1 MSSTGLV
8 TRKVDVKYI
17 VCSVIGLFF
26 LFGFGYI
33 PAIAPLTQV
42 GMQILGIFIGL
53 IFMWSAVELIWPS
66 ILGIVAFGMSDY
78 CTLPEAIAS
87 GLGNQVIWMLIMLLI
102 LAEAIRV
109 SGVGEI
115 IARFLVTR
123 KFLGG
128 RPLLFTFVYLWGF
141 FISTMLLGST
151 AAIFLSWAIFYSI
164 AKLAGYRKGDS
175 YCTAMIIGCML
186 ITVVGGGMLP
196 FQGWMPA
203 LCASY
208 SEATGVPINYAH
220 FMIIGFCIGTLL
232 SLLVALSIKFVFR
245 CNLEPLKDFDVSAI
259 AAEGVGR
266 MNRRQKC
273 YLGGFL
279 VIVLY
284 VLVTTLLPAGWPLVS
299 WLNSITQPGFFGVIV
314 AVLAMVRDKDGP
326 ILPFKEL
333 ASTGIH
339 WAIVFV
345 CSAAIPIASA
355 LTSSETGVL
364 DLFSSLLSPVFSDMP
379 LLPFLSIVVAAVVIL
394 TNIGS
399 NIGVAMMI
407 IPIIMPFVLKMDIN
421 PSIFG
426 IAVIFLSN
434 LGFVLPGSSANAPFL
449 YSNDWVEVKDIYR
462 YGIYYCLVTIIV
474 AIPVLYAASFIL

>member
-1 MSSTGLV
+1 MSGNGFAKK
-8 TRKVDVKYI
+8 KVDTKYVI
-17 VCSVIGLFF
+17 CSAIGLFL

-33 PAIAPLTQV
+33 PAIEPLSQV
-42 GMQILGIFIGL
+42 GMQILGIFVGL
-53 IFMWSAVELIWPS
+53 IFMWSTVDLIWPS

-78 CTLPEAIAS
+78 CSLPEAIAS

-115 IARFLVTR
+115 IARFIVTR
-123 KFLGG
+123 KFLSG

-141 FISTMLLGST
+141 FVSTMLLGST
-151 AAIFLSWAIFYSI
+151 AAIFLSWTIFYSI
-164 AKLAGYRKGDS
+164 AELAGYKKGDR
-175 YCTAMIIGCML
+175 YCTAMIIGCIL

-203 LCASY
+203 LC
-208 SEATGVPINYAH
+208 EAYRQSSGVPINYAH

-232 SLLVALSIKFVFR
+232 SLALALSIKYVFR
-245 CNLEPLKDFDVSAI
+245 CDLTPLKSFDVSSI
-259 AAEGVGR
+259 KTEGIGK

-279 VIVLY
+279 AVVLY
-284 VLVTTLLPAGWPLVS
+284 VLITTLLPTSWPIVG
-299 WLNSITQPGFFGVIV
+299 WLNSITQPGFFGVVV
-314 AVLAMVRDKDGP
+314 AVLALVRDENGP
-326 ILPFKEL
+326 ILPFREL
-333 ASTGIH
+333 ASTGIY
-339 WAIVFV
+339 WNIIFV

-364 DLFSSLLSPVFSDMP
+364 VLFSNLLSPVFSGMP
-379 LLPFLSIVVAAVVIL
+379 LLPFLSIVVIAVVIL

-407 IPIIMPFVLKMDIN
+407 IPIIMPFVSELEVN

-426 IAVIFLSN
+426 IAIIFLAN

-449 YSNDWVEVKDIYR
+449 YSNDWVDVKDIYK
-462 YGIYYCLVTIIV
+462 YGAYYCLLTIIV
-474 AIPVLYAASFIL
+474 SIPVLYIASFIV